1 MTTTTTV
8 PNIGTAQGANPLK
21 ALLAYGQSPWMD
33 YIRRDLLTGG
43 GLKKF
48 IDDDGLRG
56 MTSNPAIF
64 EKAITG
70 SNVYSDI
77 LNSPDAKKLDPKG
90 LFEKIAIRDVQD
102 ACDIFKT
109 VYTDTKRRDG
119 YVSLEVS
126 PYLAN
131 DTRGTIEEARRLWK
145 SVDRPNVMIKVP
157 ATPEGIPAIRQLL
170 EDGLNI
176 NITLLFAQS
185 AYEQV
190 AEAFLAALEARAA
203 KGQDVSHIAS
213 VASFFVSRIDTL
225 IDSKIDEKLKTTT
238 DSAQKALLES
248 IHGKVAIAN
257 AKLTYKKYQELF
269 GDSRWKAL
277 AAKGA
282 QTQRLLWA
290 STSTKNPKY
299 RDVIYV
305 EELIG
310 ADTVDTIP
318 PATFDAFR
326 DHGKPRA
333 SLIENVDAARQ
344 TMDNLAKAGVSMK
357 EGTEKLVV
365 DGVKLFADAF
375 KQLLDAT
382 GKTAGVRA

>member
-1 MTTTTTV
+1 MTTTTTI
-8 PNIGTAQGANPLK
+8 PNAGTKPGTNPIK
-21 ALLAYGQSPWMD
+21 ALNDYRQSPWMD

-43 GLKKF
+43 GLKKM
-48 IDDDGLRG
+48 IDEDGLRG
-56 MTSNPAIF
+56 MTSNPTIF

-70 SNVYSDI
+70 SKFYADI
-77 LNSPDAKKLDPKG
+77 LEAPDAKQLG
-90 LFEKIAIRDVQD
+90 ASGVYEKIAVRDVQD
-102 ACDIFKT
+102 ATDIFKP
-109 VYTDTKRRDG
+109 VYAETKRRDG

-126 PYLAN
+126 PLLAN
-131 DTRGTIEEARRLWK
+131 DTQATIDEARRLWK
-145 SVDRPNVMIKVP
+145 TVNRENLMVKVP
-157 ATPEGIPAIRQLL
+157 ATPAGIPAIRQLL
-170 EDGLNI
+170 EDGINI

-190 AEAFLAALEARAA
+190 AEAFLAALEARVK

-225 IDSKIDEKLKTTT
+225 VDNLIESKLKTET
-238 DSAQKALLES
+238 DPKKKELLSSLE
-248 IHGKVAIAN
+248 GKVAIAN
-257 AKLTYKKYQELF
+257 AKLTYKKYLELF
-269 GDSRWKAL
+269 GGARWKAL

-299 RDVIYV
+299 RDVMYV

-310 ADTVDTIP
+310 SDTVDTIP

-326 DHGKPRA
+326 DHGRLRN
-333 SLIENVDAARQ
+333 SLTENVEGAAT
-344 TMDNLAKAGVSMK
+344 TMANLEKAGISMK
-357 EGTEKLVV
+357 EVTDKLVV

-375 KQLLDAT
+375 HQLLEAT
-382 GKTAGVRA
+382 GKTAGVHA

>member
-1 MTTTTTV
+1 MTTTTTL
-8 PNIGTAQGANPLK
+8 PNVGANQGANPLK
-21 ALLAYGQSPWMD
+21 GLLAYGQSPWMD
-33 YIRRDLLTGG
+33 YIRRDLLTSG
-43 GLKKF
+43 GLKKM
-48 IDDDGLRG
+48 IDQDGLRG
-56 MTSNPAIF
+56 MTSNPTIF

-70 SNVYSDI
+70 SNFYVDI
-77 LNSPDAKKLDPKG
+77 LESPDAKKLG
-90 LFEKIAIRDVQD
+90 AGGVYEKIAIRDVQD
-102 ACDIFKT
+102 ATDIFKP
-109 VYTDTKRRDG
+109 VYVESKRRDG

-126 PYLAN
+126 PLLAN
-131 DTRGTIEEARRLWK
+131 DTQATIDEARRLWK
-145 SVDRPNVMIKVP
+145 TVSRENLMVKVP
-157 ATPEGIPAIRQLL
+157 ATPAGIPAIRQLL

-190 AEAFLAALEARAA
+190 AEAFLAALEARAK
-203 KGQDVSHIAS
+203 KGQDISHIAS

-225 IDSKIDEKLKTTT
+225 IDSQIEAKLKTVT
-238 DSAQKALLES
+238 DANQRALLTS
-248 IHGKVAIAN
+248 IEGKIAIAN
-257 AKLTYKKYQELF
+257 AKLTYRKYQELF
-269 GDSRWKAL
+269 GGARWKAL

-299 RDVIYV
+299 RDVQYV

-326 DHGKPRA
+326 DHGKLRA
-333 SLIENVDAARQ
+333 SLTENVDEAAK
-344 TMDNLAKAGVSMK
+344 TMANLEKAGISMK
-357 EGTEKLVV
+357 EVTEKLVV

-375 KQLLDAT
+375 KQLLEAT
-382 GKTAGVRA
+382 GKTAGVHA